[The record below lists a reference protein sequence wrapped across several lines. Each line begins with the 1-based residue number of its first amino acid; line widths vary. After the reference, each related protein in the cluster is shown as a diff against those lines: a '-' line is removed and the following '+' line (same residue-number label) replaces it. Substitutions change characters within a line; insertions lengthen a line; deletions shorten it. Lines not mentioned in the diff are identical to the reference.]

1 MKILLIVIPVLAIFF
16 ATFLSFRQF
25 SKGAGAKKAVRVNLI
40 TFALTALLVACMSF
54 SAFAAPN
61 NEQQSAPSPASAV
74 QTDVTGDAANSAT
87 DSSKAMGYLAAAL
100 AVGLAGIGGGIAVGS
115 AAPAAIGATSED
127 PKAFGKSIIFVALGE
142 GIAIY
147 GLIVSI
153 LIYLKL

>member
-1 MKILLIVIPVLAIFF
+1 MKILLFAAPILVIALAAFF
-16 ATFLSFRQF
+16 AYRQF
-25 SKGAGAKKAVRVNLI
+25 AKGSGMKKAVRVNLA
-40 TFALTALLVACMSF
+40 TFALMSLLVCCLSF
-54 SAFAAPN
+54 SAFAAPDDN
-61 NEQQSAPSPASAV
+61 TSAPPVSPAPTAAQSSAS
-74 QTDVTGDAANSAT
+74 AASDNG
-87 DSSKAMGYLAAAL
+87 KAMGYLSAAL
-100 AVGLAGIGGGIAVGS
+100 AVGLAGIGGGIAVAA

>member
-1 MKILLIVIPVLAIFF
+1 MKILLFVIPVLAIFF
-16 ATFLSFRQF
+16 AAFLSFRQF
-25 SKGAGAKKAVRVNLI
+25 FKGAGAKKAVRVNLI

-61 NEQQSAPSPASAV
+61 EQQAAPPSADTV
-74 QTDVTGDAANSAT
+74 QTDVTGGTAIPSA
-87 DSSKAMGYLAAAL
+87 DNSKAMGYLAAAL

>member
-1 MKILLIVIPVLAIFF
+1 MKIVLFIIPVLVIFF
-16 ATFLSFRQF
+16 AAFLSFRQF
-25 SKGAGAKKAVRVNLI
+25 SKGSGAKKAVRVNLI
-40 TFALTALLVACMSF
+40 TFALMALLVACMSF
-54 SAFAAPN
+54 SAFAAPG
-61 NEQQSAPSPASAV
+61 EDQPVATSADV
-74 QTDVTGDAANSAT
+74 QTNALAGTANPTAEN
-87 DSSKAMGYLAAAL
+87 SKAMGYLAAAL